1 MKIKECYL
9 LDDFTGAIDAC
20 QTAFGMANLHIS
32 KQDTRIIKRMQNNLR
47 LIAGE
52 IFETGKF
59 ELLLDEIVG
68 LNFQINNHRFFKPD
82 GFKYF
87 TNIKSLSV
95 DECRVRVRKLE
106 RSTAKLCSKF
116 TVRKE
121 ILDYIN
127 KSSTLLF
134 LMACKYE
141 K

>member
-68 LNFQINNHRFFKPD
+68 LNFQISF
-82 GFKYF
+82 
-87 TNIKSLSV
+87 
-95 DECRVRVRKLE
+95 
-106 RSTAKLCSKF
+106 
-116 TVRKE
+116 
-121 ILDYIN
+121 
-127 KSSTLLF
+127 
-134 LMACKYE
+134 
-141 K
+141 